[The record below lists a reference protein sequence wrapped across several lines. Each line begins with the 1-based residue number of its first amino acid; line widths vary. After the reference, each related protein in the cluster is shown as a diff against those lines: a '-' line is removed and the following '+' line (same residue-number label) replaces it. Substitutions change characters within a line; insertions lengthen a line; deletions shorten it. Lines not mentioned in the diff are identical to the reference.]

1 MFRANIM
8 IAEKVMF
15 KNFGW
20 IVEAKLNAGELENFK
35 AVMNSQ
41 VNRALTEK
49 GTLNYQYYISDA
61 GDIMVYERFADA
73 NSSHEHIENW
83 DAHAERWLAAAPAT
97 RMVHLGE
104 LPEDVR
110 ERHAALDP
118 LWLKPLGGFARE
130 EAEGSMLKKEGETT
144 FENFGWIVEAKLN
157 EGQLENFKAVMD
169 SQVKRALTEEGTLNY
184 QYYISDE
191 GDIMVYERFKDL
203 EASYIH
209 IENWDDHAEAWIVA
223 ATPTR
228 MVHLGDLP
236 EELRKKHAALAPLL
250 LKPLGGFAK

>member
-1 MFRANIM
+1 
-8 IAEKVMF
+8 MF

-41 VNRALTEK
+41 VNRALTEA
-49 GTLNYQYYISDA
+49 GTKNYQYYLSDA
-61 GDIMVYERFADA
+61 GDVLVYERFADA
-73 NSSHEHIENW
+73 DSSHEHIENW
-83 DAHAERWLAAAPAT
+83 DDHAERWIAAAAPT
-97 RMVHLGE
+97 RMVHLGD
-104 LPEDVR
+104 LPDDVR
-110 ERHAALDP
+110 QRHAALSP
-118 LWLKPLGGFARE
+118 LWLKPFGGFARE
-130 EAEGSMLKKEGETT
+130 EAQTSKIEKDGNTT

-157 EGQLENFKAVMD
+157 PGKLEEFREVMN
-169 SQVKRALTEEGTLNY
+169 SQVERAKTEPGTLNY
-184 QYYISDE
+184 QYYMSDD

-203 EASYIH
+203 EASHIH
-209 IENWDDHAEAWIVA
+209 IQNWDDHAERWIAA

-236 EELRKKHAALAPLL
+236 KELTDKHAALAPLL

>member
-1 MFRANIM
+1 MF
-8 IAEKVMF
+8 E
-15 KNFGW
+15 NFGW
-20 IVEAKLNAGELENFK
+20 IVEAKLNAGQLENFK
-35 AVMNSQ
+35 KVMNSQ
-41 VNRALTEK
+41 VNRALTED
-49 GTLNYQYYISDA
+49 GTLTYQYYLSDA
-61 GDIMVYERFADA
+61 GDVMVYERFKDAD
-73 NSSHEHIENW
+73 SSHEHIENW
-83 DAHAERWLAAAPAT
+83 DAHAEKWMAAATPT
-97 RMVHLGE
+97 RMLHLGE

-110 ERHAALDP
+110 ERHSALDP

-130 EAEGSMLKKEGETT
+130 EAEGSQIDKEGDTT

-157 EGQLENFKAVMD
+157 EGQLENFKEVMN
-169 SQVKRALTEEGTLNY
+169 SQIKRALTEEGTLNY
-184 QYYISDE
+184 QYYLSDA

-209 IENWDDHAEAWIVA
+209 IENWDAHAARWIAA

-236 EELRKKHAALAPLL
+236 MELREKHAALAPLL

>member
-1 MFRANIM
+1 
-8 IAEKVMF
+8 MF

-20 IVEAKLNAGELENFK
+20 IVEAKLNAGQLEQFK

-49 GTLNYQYYISDA
+49 GTLNYQYYMSDD

-73 NSSHEHIENW
+73 DSSHEHIENW

-97 RMVHLGE
+97 RMVHLGD
-104 LPEDVR
+104 LPDDVR
-110 ERHAALDP
+110 ERHAVLSP
-118 LWLKPLGGFARE
+118 LWLKPFGGFARE
-130 EAEGSMLKKEGETT
+130 QAESSLIEKGGNTS

-157 EGQLENFKAVMD
+157 EGQLEAFKAVMN
-169 SQVKRALTEEGTLNY
+169 SQVDRAKAEEGTLNY
-184 QYYISDE
+184 QYYMSDD
-191 GDIMVYERFKDL
+191 GDILVYERFKDL
-203 EASYIH
+203 EAAYIH
-209 IENWDDHAEAWIVA
+209 IENWNDHAERWIAA

-236 EELRKKHAALAPLL
+236 QALRDKHAALSPLL